1 MTREEKP
8 SESSEN
14 EDFVL
19 LRHIGKWMGK
29 LGLLVLAQISLCNRV
44 GYRWHSLWCFMGDLE
59 PERNLNKEENFI
71 VQLFCLL
78 MIWTK
83 RYDGKESIY
92 GIICWFLILL
102 LVCICSLSTF
112 VYFLGTKWILLLLL
126 ICHATCSYINNAS
139 FSGTK
144 GQMIHRFC
152 FYIKKKIY

>member
-78 MIWTK
+78 MIWTNAG
-83 RYDGKESIY
+83 YVLD
-92 GIICWFLILL
+92 FL
-102 LVCICSLSTF
+102 
-112 VYFLGTKWILLLLL
+112 VY
-126 ICHATCSYINNAS
+126 
-139 FSGTK
+139 
-144 GQMIHRFC
+144 
-152 FYIKKKIY
+152 